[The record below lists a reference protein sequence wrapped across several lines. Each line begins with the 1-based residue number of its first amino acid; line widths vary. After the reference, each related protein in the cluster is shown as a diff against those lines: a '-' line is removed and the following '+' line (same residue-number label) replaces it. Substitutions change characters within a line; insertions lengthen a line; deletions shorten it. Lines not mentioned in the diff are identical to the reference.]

1 MDILSMM
8 EQESASTIVDQ
19 MLDYNLEWIELILKR
34 NGVKPG
40 TAKANQM
47 VAVYVSMIE
56 AEYRRKYE

>member
-34 NGVKPG
+34 NGVEPG